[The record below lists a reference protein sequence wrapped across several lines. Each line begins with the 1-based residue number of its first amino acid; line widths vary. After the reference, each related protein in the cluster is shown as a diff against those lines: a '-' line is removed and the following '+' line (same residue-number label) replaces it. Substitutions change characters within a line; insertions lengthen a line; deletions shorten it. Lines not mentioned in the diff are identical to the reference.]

1 MNTLTQTTSK
11 DTQDADLRGQARV
24 QEMWHTRVHD
34 PDMPSMQLLWILQD

>member
-24 QEMWHTRVHD
+24 QEWGMGDQVSHLGLSPIQV
-34 PDMPSMQLLWILQD
+34 I